1 MSKKQRREGPGDVNA
16 GPMADI
22 AFLLL
27 IFFLVTTT
35 MDTDEGIL
43 RQLPPP
49 TEDVDPPE
57 VTERNIFKVKVNARD
72 QLLVEDEIMK
82 ISELKDAA
90 KKFYTNPLNSEDL
103 PKRVRITRK
112 KCEKKIADLKSSIEQ
127 ASEDDKQT
135 LERKLKIWK
144 ERKKA
149 IELMGPFDTLPND
162 ALISLRN
169 DRGTSYDMYIQVQ
182 NELTAALNELRDEL
196 IRTHS
201 AFDGFTSYDDF
212 KPNQKQEHQKY
223 VKAVRQKYPQRISE
237 AEPTQAGE

>member
-1 MSKKQRREGPGDVNA
+1 MSQKQRREGPGDVNA

-57 VTERNIFKVKVNARD
+57 VTERNIFKVKVNAND
-72 QLLVEDEIMK
+72 QLLVDDKIMK
-82 ISELKDAA
+82 ISELKDET
-90 KKFYTNPLNSEDL
+90 KKFYTNPTNSKEF
-103 PKRVRITRK
+103 PKRVRITRE
-112 KCEKKIADLKSSIEQ
+112 KCNQKISNLKSNVEK
-127 ASEDDKQT
+127 ASGQEKQT
-135 LERKLKIWK
+135 FKRKLKIWK

-149 IELMGPFDTLPND
+149 VELMGPFDTLPND

-182 NELTAALNELRDEL
+182 NELTAALNELRNEL

-201 AFDGFTSYDDF
+201 AFEGFDSYSDF
-212 KPNQKQEHQKY
+212 KPNQKVEHQKY

-237 AEPTQAGE
+237 AEPTAAGE